1 MGVMDYV
8 IQPDMH
14 VDEKTQL
21 YGETGL
27 FEVFDTLNREVYD
40 CCMTLESAEKLIDT
54 LAYIHR

>member
-1 MGVMDYV
+1 MDYV

-27 FEVFDTLNREVYD
+27 YEVFDTINREVYD
-40 CCMTLESAEKLIDT
+40 CCMTLESAEKLVDT